1 MRRARITFEGAYHH
15 VMNRGVKKE
24 PIFYDNRAKAKFV
37 SELRSSADKFGITI
51 YAYCILDNHYH
62 IVLKNTKNNLSG
74 FMKELNGNYGIYY
87 RKRNGGLGYVFQ
99 SRFKSTLIEDDSY
112 LLVSMIYTLLNSVR
126 AGKTFDP
133 FQYKW
138 SSIGEYY
145 SSEEST
151 ITDKDFV
158 EKIFSTKENMKRMLL
173 EWLNRD
179 IEVRISRA
187 GTYMGSEEFLNE
199 SVKKYERRVDSKEH
213 PNMRIKNV
221 KQMEIKELLG
231 KFEEKYNVKLKE
243 LKFNRKRDKQIRDKL
258 IVFLKEEGN
267 LTYKAINELPMFNN
281 LQYMTISTIYLRY
294 RHLHPSN

>member
-24 PIFYDNRAKAKFV
+24 PIFYDNKAKAKFV

-51 YAYCILDNHYH
+51 YVYCILDNHYH

-99 SRFKSTLIEDDSY
+99 SRFKSTLIEDDTY

-145 SSEEST
+145 SSEENT

-179 IEVRISRA
+179 I
-187 GTYMGSEEFLNE
+187 
-199 SVKKYERRVDSKEH
+199 
-213 PNMRIKNV
+213 
-221 KQMEIKELLG
+221 
-231 KFEEKYNVKLKE
+231 
-243 LKFNRKRDKQIRDKL
+243 
-258 IVFLKEEGN
+258 
-267 LTYKAINELPMFNN
+267 
-281 LQYMTISTIYLRY
+281 
-294 RHLHPSN
+294 